1 MEFAGFSL
9 SDLLSPFAVVLDEE
23 EASLD
28 LPLELPDL
36 LLDLVSVLDFPI
48 VVEEV
53 AGGCVVRNCGV
64 CGLAKVLAWV
74 LGDVEIECPL
84 GVTRFSP

>member
-1 MEFAGFSL
+1 MAFAGLSL

-64 CGLAKVLAWV
+64 
-74 LGDVEIECPL
+74 
-84 GVTRFSP
+84 